1 MKLEKDGVLGIGAKG
16 YDRGRVSSEIPDSQE
31 VCTRSFATVRERVKK
46 FVTGL
51 RLSLSLFVTSF
62 AYATLTEVVMRML
75 EVENAHERHHMATAG
90 RVKEV
95 IRASVVSCM
104 ARDR

>member
-1 MKLEKDGVLGIGAKG
+1 M
-16 YDRGRVSSEIPDSQE
+16 
-31 VCTRSFATVRERVKK
+31 RERVKK

-51 RLSLSLFVTSF
+51 RLSLSLVVASF

-75 EVENAHERHHMATAG
+75 EVENAHERHHMARAS

-95 IRASVVSCM
+95 IRTSVVSCM

>member
-1 MKLEKDGVLGIGAKG
+1 M
-16 YDRGRVSSEIPDSQE
+16 
-31 VCTRSFATVRERVKK
+31 RERVKK

-51 RLSLSLFVTSF
+51 RLSLSLVVTSF

-75 EVENAHERHHMATAG
+75 EVGNAHERHHMARAS
-90 RVKEV
+90 RVKGV
-95 IRASVVSCM
+95 IRASVVSYM